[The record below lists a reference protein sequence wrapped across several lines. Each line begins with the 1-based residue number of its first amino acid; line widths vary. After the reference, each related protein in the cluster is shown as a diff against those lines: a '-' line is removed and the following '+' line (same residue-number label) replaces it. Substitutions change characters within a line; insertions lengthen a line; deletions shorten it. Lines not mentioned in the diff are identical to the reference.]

1 MIPTTKNSRGTGF
14 LSGNSIGTMATDI
27 VKCADLVV
35 FTANEKDWE
44 PGNVERLIRAGLFK
58 LGAVGKIE
66 PCLELYVSN
75 FAKRYHTCISITW
88 LKSARRSSSK
98 TSRPLHHPSG
108 TSGSLDTVKSEL
120 FREVIVIES
129 VNLSVLV

>member
-1 MIPTTKNSRGTGF
+1 MIPTTKNSRGTSF
-14 LSGNSIGTMATDI
+14 LSGNSIGAMATDI
-27 VKCADLVV
+27 MKCADLVV
-35 FTANEKDWE
+35 FTANEKDWV

-58 LGAVGKIE
+58 LGAVGKIK

-75 FAKRYHTCISITW
+75 SAKPYHTGISITW

-108 TSGSLDTVKSEL
+108 ISGSLDTVKSGL
-120 FREVIVIES
+120 FREVIPIEPAS
-129 VNLSVLV
+129 LSVLV